1 MGDGPAEEG
10 GEGPQMPGEG
20 SGFYPLDGVGRVP
33 TLTVIRAD
41 SYKFGLFYI

>member
-1 MGDGPAEEG
+1 MALRRKGVKGLKC
-10 GEGPQMPGEG
+10 QGEG